1 MHETDRYFTRLR
13 EDGDMVQYRT
23 ALPAV
28 VGALLLGAFLLAPA
42 TSPPDTY
49 SVTVQTDEY
58 PTDTTAYEDLP
69 ADHQRAV
76 DDALASDGTVEYTG
90 QTYPE
95 NVSFPD
101 SNGLTS
107 QRVAYQNQTYL
118 VQYEHTV
125 NTMGPVSLL
134 RTLGSLTGGVVLL
147 AYAGYRHFA

>member
-1 MHETDRYFTRLR
+1 
-13 EDGDMVQYRT
+13 MVQFRT

-28 VGALLLGAFLLAPA
+28 VGLLLLGAFLFAPA

-58 PTDTTAYEDLP
+58 PSDTTAYEDLP
-69 ADHQRAV
+69 TDHQRAF
-76 DDALASDGTVEYTG
+76 DDALDADGTVEYTG

-95 NVSFPD
+95 NVTFPD

-107 QRVAYQNQTYL
+107 ENVAYQNQTYL

-125 NTMGPVSLL
+125 NGIGAVPLL
-134 RTLGSLTGGVVLL
+134 RTLGSLAGGVGLL
-147 AYAGYRHFA
+147 AYAGYRRFA